1 MPTVYGRKGFGA
13 RAIKN
18 DSGTRPI
25 SGGRYVPGSGLRLH
39 SYADRSAKL
48 TVPLRNGFAPCT
60 SLNGNE
66 CIKTRFTFT
75 QKLPIADIQKEK
87 QKFHDFLHS

>member
-48 TVPLRNGFAPCT
+48 TVPLRNGFAA
-60 SLNGNE
+60 LH
-66 CIKTRFTFT
+66 
-75 QKLPIADIQKEK
+75 IAYRGVVIIQLETN
-87 QKFHDFLHS
+87 